1 MLRMVRWPVAVVF
14 LALAQA
20 GAGAGEAKYSIKT
33 EKAEPPKEL
42 QEPIRKLLNDQAVQ
56 LLDANGK
63 PICEL
68 WFCKELSAKA
78 TPEQVKKG
86 LNYRALGETTL
97 MGAIRF
103 VQPATD
109 YRKQKIKPGVYTLRL
124 GFQPMD
130 GDHMGTAPHPEF
142 CLLSPA
148 AEDKKPDRMSAKELQ
163 ELSAKAIG
171 ESHPGILLLFPNS
184 KPPDNPQLVSKG
196 EGHWVLSVK
205 EEVLV
210 GDQKVTLGIALT
222 LIGFSNAA

>member
-1 MLRMVRWPVAVVF
+1 MLRRLRWPLVAVF
-14 LALAQA
+14 LAVAQA

-33 EKAEPPKEL
+33 EKAEPPQEL

-56 LLDANGK
+56 LLDAKGK
-63 PICEL
+63 PICEV
-68 WFCKELSAKA
+68 WFCKALSAKA
-78 TPEQVKKG
+78 RPEQIKKG

-97 MGAIRF
+97 LGTIRF

-130 GDHMGTAPHPEF
+130 GDHMGTAPHSEF
-142 CLLSPA
+142 CLLVPA

-184 KPPDNPQLVSKG
+184 KPPDTPQLVGKG
-196 EGHWVLSVK
+196 EGHWVLSFK
-205 EEVLV
+205 EDVLV
-210 GDQKVTLGIALT
+210 GDQKTTLGIALT
-222 LIGFSNAA
+222 LIGYSTAA